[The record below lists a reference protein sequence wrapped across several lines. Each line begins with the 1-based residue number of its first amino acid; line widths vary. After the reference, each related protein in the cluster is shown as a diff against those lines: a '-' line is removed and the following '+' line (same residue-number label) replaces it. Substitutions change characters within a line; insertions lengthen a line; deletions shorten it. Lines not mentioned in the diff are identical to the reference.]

1 MSIFGAL
8 DTAVSGLQSQS
19 SAFTNIS
26 DNIANSQSVGYKG
39 VDTNFINYL
48 TQSTATNNGSDSV
61 VARPNYTNTVQGAVT
76 QSSDPLA
83 LAISGQGLFTVSEPA
98 ATTAA
103 SGTTVQSFQGQQY
116 YTRAGDF
123 TLNKN
128 GYLVNGAGAY
138 LDGWSVNP
146 STGTVNTATLAPI
159 QIAQGSTPPIATN
172 NVTLSA
178 ALPAT
183 PTPGQ
188 PVSTQ
193 VDVYD
198 SLGTLHQLNLN
209 WAQNANN
216 DWTVTLS
223 SPDANPST
231 IGTAEMKFGAT
242 SGNTVPA
249 GTLGS
254 LSNTTGGVAATG
266 YTANGPATLSF
277 SADFGNGAQPVS
289 LDLGNF
295 GGTSGLTQYSGNS
308 FNLQGT
314 SQNGMP
320 QGNFSN
326 VAIDSQGN
334 VAVNYSNGFSA
345 TVAQIPLATFRAP
358 DALQNQSGQLFT
370 ASQGS
375 GTATVNA
382 VGTNGGGSLVTGST
396 ESSNVDI
403 ATEFTKLIAAQAAYS
418 ANAKVITT
426 ANQLTQTTINML
438 P

>member
-26 DNIANSQSVGYKG
+26 DNIANSQTIGYKEIN
-39 VDTNFINYL
+39 TSFINYL
-48 TQSTATNNGSDSV
+48 TQSTATANGPDSV
-61 VARPNYTNTVQGAVT
+61 VARPDYENTTPGATT

-83 LAISGQGLFTVSEPA
+83 LAIGGQGFFTVSEPA
-98 ATTAA
+98 ATKPDSGPTAQ
-103 SGTTVQSFQGQQY
+103 GFQSQQY
-116 YTRAGDF
+116 FTRAGDF
-123 TLNKN
+123 TLDKN

-138 LDGWSVNP
+138 LDGWSVDP
-146 STGTVNTATLAPI
+146 STGITNTSVLAPI
-159 QIAQGSTPPIATN
+159 QIAQGTAPPVPTSNIS
-172 NVTLSA
+172 LSA

-183 PTPGQ
+183 PSPGQ

-198 SLGTLHQLNLN
+198 SLGTLHQLDLN

-216 DWTVTLS
+216 DWTMTLS
-223 SPDANPST
+223 SPDASPPT
-231 IGTAEMKFGAT
+231 IGTAEMRFGAT
-242 SGNTVPA
+242 SGNPVPA

-254 LSNTTGGVAATG
+254 LTNPTGSVTATG
-266 YTANGPATLSF
+266 FAANSPAQLSF
-277 SADFGNGAQPVS
+277 SANFGNGAQPIT
-289 LDLGNF
+289 LDLGNY
-295 GGTSGLTQYSGNS
+295 GGTTGLTQYAGAGFS
-308 FNLQGT
+308 LQGAP
-314 SQNGMP
+314 QNGMP

-326 VAIDSQGN
+326 VTINDQGN
-334 VAVNYSNGFSA
+334 VLVNYSNGFAA
-345 TVAQIPLATFRAP
+345 TVARIPLATFRAP
-358 DALQNQSGQLFT
+358 DALQSQSGQLFT

-375 GTATVNA
+375 GSPTINA
-382 VGTNGGGSLVTGST
+382 IGANGAGALVTGST
-396 ESSNVDI
+396 EGSNVDI